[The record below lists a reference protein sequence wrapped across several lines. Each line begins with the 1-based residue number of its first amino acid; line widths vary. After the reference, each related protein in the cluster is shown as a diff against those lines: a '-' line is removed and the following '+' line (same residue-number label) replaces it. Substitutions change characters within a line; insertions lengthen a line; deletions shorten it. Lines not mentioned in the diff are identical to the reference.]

1 VTSLEAKD
9 ILLLYR
15 LGAAGQ
21 EDPEF
26 AAALE
31 LVQSD
36 PELAQ
41 WFDDHCALQTA
52 MRAKFQQ
59 IPVPEGLQEQILSER
74 KAHLSLSHRRKV
86 TFAVATAVL
95 LCLGVA
101 LFYPRSNRN
110 DSFSN
115 FRGRMAATVLR
126 QYPKMDLLANDPQQI
141 RQYLASRGEGGY
153 LLPQGLA
160 RTTPTGCALLKWR
173 GKPVTMICFDSGS
186 TTPPGT
192 PDLFLFIV
200 ARSAL
205 ADAPANS
212 PQSPASG
219 HISRLATAS
228 WSAGDKTYLL
238 GALGSEKLLQ
248 NHL

>member
-1 VTSLEAKD
+1 
-9 ILLLYR
+9 
-15 LGAAGQ
+15 
-21 EDPEF
+21 
-26 AAALE
+26 
-31 LVQSD
+31 
-36 PELAQ
+36 
-41 WFDDHCALQTA
+41 LQTA
-52 MRAKFQQ
+52 IRAKFQQ
-59 IPVPEGLQEQILSER
+59 IPVPEGLQQQILSER
-74 KAHLSLSHRRKV
+74 KAHLSISHRRNIA
-86 TFAVATAVL
+86 FALATAVFL
-95 LCLGVA
+95 FLGVV
-101 LFYPRSNRN
+101 LFYPRSNRY

-115 FRGRMAATVLR
+115 FRGRMVGTVMR
-126 QYPKMDLLANDPQQI
+126 QYPKMDLVTNDEKQI
-141 RQYLASRGEGGY
+141 RRYLASMGEGDY

-186 TTPPGT
+186 ISPPGT

-205 ADAPANS
+205 ADAPANP

-219 HISRLATAS
+219 HISRLATAT

-238 GALGSEKLLQ
+238 GALGNEKLLQ